1 MGINRSRFG
10 VVSKSWEI
18 SAMTPEQ
25 IERAAMHNDSLPTG
39 LTQPEQ
45 LLYMSFRCLYAS
57 YRAGT
62 ITREQAQSEKHEL
75 LSEYNKTMRL
85 YGIFQDTCALQVK
98 LGGMSKEVEQGD
110 CERCKKIMRI
120 LDG

>member
-1 MGINRSRFG
+1 M
-10 VVSKSWEI
+10 VSCT
-18 SAMTPEQ
+18 MTPVD
-25 IERAAMHNDSLPTG
+25 IERSAMHNDTLPVG

-45 LLYMSFRCLYAS
+45 FLYMSFRCLYSS

-75 LSEYNKTMRL
+75 LSEYDKAIRL
-85 YGIFQDTCALQVK
+85 HEIFKDTCQAQVK
-98 LGGMSKEVEQGD
+98 LGGLSKEVEQGD

-120 LDG
+120 LDGRERL

>member
-1 MGINRSRFG
+1 
-10 VVSKSWEI
+10 
-18 SAMTPEQ
+18 MTSEQ
-25 IERAAMHNDSLPTG
+25 IEKTAMHNNALPAG

-45 LLYMSFRCLYAS
+45 LLFLSFRCLYSS

-75 LSEYNKTMRL
+75 LSEYNKAMRL
-85 YGIFQDTCALQVK
+85 YGIFQDTCRAQVK
-98 LGGMSKEVEQGD
+98 LGGISKEVESGD

-120 LDG
+120 LDE

>member
-1 MGINRSRFG
+1 M
-10 VVSKSWEI
+10 
-18 SAMTPEQ
+18 SATSMTPEQ
-25 IERAAMHNDSLPTG
+25 IERAAMHNDSLPAG

-62 ITREQAQSEKHEL
+62 INREQAQSEKREL
-75 LSEYNKTMRL
+75 LRSFEDAQQWRDIY
-85 YGIFQDTCALQVK
+85 QDTCRVRVE
-98 LGGMSKEVEQGD
+98 LGGMSKEVESGD

-120 LDG
+120 LDGRERL